1 MQSGF
6 SQDVDTRTRK
16 EASDVTTVLA
26 IDQGTSG
33 TKAVV
38 VAADGTVLSLAEQPV
53 RPRYLPDS
61 GVEQDPQQLLD
72 SVLTTGRAAVEQ
84 SGALIDIVTIAN
96 QGETVLAWDPESG
109 KPLSSMI
116 VWQDRRSEGI
126 CSELGAHREEFANRT
141 GLVLDPYFSAPKQA
155 WIRKNVTRD
164 GVVTTSDSWLIH
176 QLTGEFVTD
185 VSTASRSLV
194 TDLDSTDW
202 DRDLLDLFDLGDE
215 SMPEI
220 LPSDAVAGST
230 TAFGGMMPVGGLIVD
245 QQAALLA
252 EDCLEPGEAKCTFG
266 TGAFLLANTG
276 NGAARSSAGLSASVA
291 WTVQGKPTYC
301 FDGQV
306 YTAASAV
313 RWLQHMGFIQHAAEM
328 DAVAAT
334 DSAGVLSVPAFAG
347 LAAPWWRPDAKATL
361 TGMTLST
368 GREHI
373 VLAVLQ
379 GIAAQ
384 IAELGSLVASDT
396 GQPLQRLRADGG
408 LTRSKV
414 LMQAVAD
421 LMQVEI
427 DVYPSQHA
435 TPLGAAALARV
446 ALDPSLALGDA
457 VIPWKPSTVYEPK
470 WSAEQATEFRSRWAA
485 AAEAAR

>member
-1 MQSGF
+1 M
-6 SQDVDTRTRK
+6 
-16 EASDVTTVLA
+16 TTVLS

-38 VAADGTVLSLAEQPV
+38 VDGSGKILGLAEQTV
-53 RPRYLPDS
+53 RPHYLPGS
-61 GVEQDPQQLLD
+61 GVEQDPQELLD
-72 SVLTTGRAAVEQ
+72 SVLETGKAAVTQ

-96 QGETVLAWDPESG
+96 QGETVLAWDPGSG
-109 KPLSSMI
+109 KPLSNMI
-116 VWQDRRSEGI
+116 VWQDRRAESI
-126 CSELGAHREEFANRT
+126 CAGLADHREEFASRT
-141 GLVLDPYFSAPKQA
+141 GLILDPYFSAPKQA

-185 VSTASRSLV
+185 VSTASRSLT
-194 TDLDSTDW
+194 TDLDSTEW
-202 DRDLLDLFDLGDE
+202 DHELLDLFELGDE
-215 SMPEI
+215 KLPTI
-220 LPSDAVAGST
+220 LPSDAIAGST
-230 TAFGGMMPVGGLIVD
+230 SAFGGLMAVGGLIVD

-252 EDCLEPGEAKCTFG
+252 ENCLETGEAKCTFG

-276 NGAARSSAGLSASVA
+276 TSATRSTAGLAASVA
-291 WTVQGKPTYC
+291 WTVKDKPTYC

-313 RWLQHMGFIQHAAEM
+313 RWLQGMGFIKSASEL
-328 DAVAAT
+328 DVVAAA
-334 DSAGVLSVPAFAG
+334 DSGGVLSVPAFAG
-347 LAAPWWRPDAKATL
+347 LAAPWWSPESKASL

-368 GREHI
+368 GPEHI

-384 IAELGSLVASDT
+384 VAELGSLVATDIGT
-396 GQPLQRLRADGG
+396 PLQRLRADGG
-408 LTRSKV
+408 LTQSRV

-421 LMQVEI
+421 LMQIAI

-446 ALDPSLALGDA
+446 ALEPSLPLQDA
-457 VIPWKPSTVYEPK
+457 VVPWSPSTVYEPK
-470 WSAEQATEFRSRWAA
+470 WSADQAAEFRARWATA
-485 AAEAAR
+485 VDATR

>member
-1 MQSGF
+1 M
-6 SQDVDTRTRK
+6 
-16 EASDVTTVLA
+16 TTVLS

-38 VAADGTVLSLAEQPV
+38 VDDAGKILGLAEQPV
-53 RPRYLPDS
+53 RPHYLPGS
-61 GVEQDPQQLLD
+61 GVEQDPQELLD
-72 SVLTTGRAAVEQ
+72 SVLQAGRAAVAQ

-96 QGETVLAWDPESG
+96 QGETVLAWDPATG
-109 KPLSSMI
+109 KPLSNMI
-116 VWQDRRSEGI
+116 VWQDRRAESVCAGLVDRKED
-126 CSELGAHREEFANRT
+126 FAKRT

-155 WIRKNVTRD
+155 WLRKNVTRE

-185 VSTASRSLV
+185 VSTASRSL
-194 TDLDSTDW
+194 TTSLDSTEW
-202 DRDLLDLFDLGDE
+202 DRELLDLFELGDE
-215 SMPEI
+215 QLPKI
-220 LPSDAVAGST
+220 LPSDAIAGST
-230 TAFGGMMPVGGLIVD
+230 TAFGGIMAVGGLIVD

-252 EDCLEPGEAKCTFG
+252 ENCLAPGEAKCTFG

-276 NGAARSSAGLSASVA
+276 KGALRSSAGLAASVA
-291 WTVQGKPTYC
+291 WTVKDEPTYC

-313 RWLQHMGFIQHAAEM
+313 RWLQQLGFIKAAPEL
-328 DAVAAT
+328 DIVAAK
-334 DSAGVLSVPAFAG
+334 DSEGVFSVPAFAG
-347 LAAPWWRPDAKATL
+347 LAAPWWSPESKASL

-368 GREHI
+368 GPGHI

-384 IAELGSLVASDT
+384 VAELGGLVASDI
-396 GQPLQRLRADGG
+396 GRPLQRLRVDGG
-408 LTRSKV
+408 LTQSRV

-421 LMQVEI
+421 LMQIGI

-446 ALDPSLALGDA
+446 ALDPSRTLQDA
-457 VIPWKPSTVYEPK
+457 VVPWSPSTVYEPK
-470 WSAEQATEFRSRWAA
+470 WSADEAAEFRARWSSAV
-485 AAEAAR
+485 EATR

>member
-1 MQSGF
+1 M
-6 SQDVDTRTRK
+6 
-16 EASDVTTVLA
+16 TTVLA

-38 VAADGTVLSLAEQPV
+38 VDDAGKILGLAEQTV
-53 RPRYLPDS
+53 RPHYLPGS
-61 GVEQDPQQLLD
+61 GVEQDPQELLD
-72 SVLTTGRAAVEQ
+72 SVLQAGRAAVAQ
-84 SGALIDIVTIAN
+84 SSALIDIVTIAN
-96 QGETVLAWDPESG
+96 QGETVLAWDPATG
-109 KPLSSMI
+109 KPLSNMI
-116 VWQDRRSEGI
+116 VWQDRRAESVCAGLVEHK
-126 CSELGAHREEFANRT
+126 EDFAKRT

-155 WIRKNVTRD
+155 WVRKNVTRE

-185 VSTASRSLV
+185 VSTASRSL
-194 TDLDSTDW
+194 TTSLDSTEW
-202 DRDLLDLFDLGDE
+202 DRELLDLFELGDE
-215 SMPEI
+215 QLPKI
-220 LPSDAVAGST
+220 LPSDALAGT
-230 TAFGGMMPVGGLIVD
+230 TSAFGGLMAVGGLIVD

-252 EDCLEPGEAKCTFG
+252 ENCLAPGEAKCTFG

-276 NGAARSSAGLSASVA
+276 NGALRSSAGLAASVA
-291 WTVQGKPTYC
+291 WTVKDQPTYC

-313 RWLQHMGFIQHAAEM
+313 RWLQQLGFIKTAAEL
-328 DAVAAT
+328 DVVAAK
-334 DSAGVLSVPAFAG
+334 DSEGVFSVPAFAG
-347 LAAPWWRPDAKATL
+347 LAAPWWSPESKASI

-368 GREHI
+368 GPEHI

-384 IAELGSLVASDT
+384 VAELGALVASDI
-396 GQPLQRLRADGG
+396 GQPLQRLRVDGG
-408 LTRSKV
+408 LTQSRV

-421 LMQVEI
+421 LMQIEI

-446 ALDPSLALGDA
+446 ALDPSRTLQDA
-457 VIPWKPSTVYEPK
+457 VVSWSPNTVYEPK
-470 WSAEQATEFRSRWAA
+470 WSADEAAEFRSRWSSAV
-485 AAEAAR
+485 EATR

>member
-1 MQSGF
+1 M
-6 SQDVDTRTRK
+6 
-16 EASDVTTVLA
+16 TTVLS

-38 VAADGTVLSLAEQPV
+38 VDGGGKIQGLAEQAV
-53 RPRYLPDS
+53 RPHYLPGS
-61 GVEQDPQQLLD
+61 GVEQDPQELLD
-72 SVLTTGRAAVEQ
+72 SVLETGRAAVAQ

-96 QGETVLAWDPESG
+96 QGETVLAWDPATG
-109 KPLSSMI
+109 KPLSNMI
-116 VWQDRRSEGI
+116 VWQDRRAESI
-126 CSELGAHREEFANRT
+126 CAGLADHRDEFASRT

-185 VSTASRSLV
+185 VSTASRSL
-194 TDLDSTDW
+194 TTSLDSTEW
-202 DRDLLDLFDLGDE
+202 DHELLDLFELGDE
-215 SMPEI
+215 KLPRI
-220 LPSDAVAGST
+220 LPSDAIAGST
-230 TAFGGMMPVGGLIVD
+230 SAFGGMMAVGGLIVD

-252 EDCLEPGEAKCTFG
+252 ENCLEAGEAKCTFG

-276 NGAARSSAGLSASVA
+276 TSATRSTAGLAASVA
-291 WTVQGKPTYC
+291 WTVKDKPTYC

-313 RWLQHMGFIQHAAEM
+313 RWLQGMGFIKSASEL
-328 DAVAAT
+328 DVVAAT
-334 DSAGVLSVPAFAG
+334 DSGGVLSVPAFAG
-347 LAAPWWRPDAKATL
+347 LAAPWWSPEAKASL

-368 GREHI
+368 GPEHI

-384 IAELGSLVASDT
+384 VAELGSLVASDI

-408 LTRSKV
+408 LTQSRV

-421 LMQVEI
+421 LMQIEI

-446 ALDPSLALGDA
+446 ALEPSLPLQDA
-457 VIPWKPSTVYEPK
+457 VVPWSPSTVYEPK
-470 WSAEQATEFRSRWAA
+470 WSADQAAEFRARWATA
-485 AAEAAR
+485 VEATR